1 MLDKILNAVLD
12 SKVLDVALAIVI
24 ALCLTALAL
33 AYFDVL
39 TK

>member
-1 MLDKILNAVLD
+1 MIDKILL
-12 SKVLDVALAIVI
+12 SKLLDVALAIVI